1 MWLTCVTGVVHR
13 CVTFV
18 SQVLLVDV
26 QQDAAVAAAHHQQ
39 GDDIQRGEVK
49 HVVNSFLPAA
59 AEATVRC
66 TLSEVHRVHPD
77 GPEDKQ
83 LMDGQSHTLEA
94 SH

>member
-1 MWLTCVTGVVHR
+1 MWFRCVTGVVHR

-26 QQDAAVAAAHHQQ
+26 QQDVAVAAAHHQQ
-39 GDDIQRGEVK
+39 GDDIQRGKVK

-59 AEATVRC
+59 TEATVRR

-77 GPEDKQ
+77 GPEDK
-83 LMDGQSHTLEA
+83 
-94 SH
+94 